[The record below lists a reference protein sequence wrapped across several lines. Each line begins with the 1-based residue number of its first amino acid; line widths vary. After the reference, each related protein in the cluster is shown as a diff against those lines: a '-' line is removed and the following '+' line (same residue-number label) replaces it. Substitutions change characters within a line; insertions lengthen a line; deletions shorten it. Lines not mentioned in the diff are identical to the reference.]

1 MNPKNNVDAPPSEP
15 GQAPP
20 DVTRITF
27 QVLSIALLIGA
38 VIWVLRPFLA
48 PIVWAGMIVI
58 TTWPILIRLE
68 ARLKNRRGLSV
79 SIMTLALLL
88 IFISPLLSAILVII
102 QRSDDIY
109 GWVESLST
117 FTIPPPPG
125 WVKTFPLI
133 GPKLAEVWEPY
144 TALGM
149 KGIGPYLAP
158 YSRKVATWF
167 LTQAGTAGMLIVEF
181 LFTVILAAM
190 FYAKGESVSAWILR
204 FARRL
209 AGPQGESVA
218 VLAAKAIRSVAL
230 GVVVTAFLQATVAGL
245 GLLVTGVP
253 AAVLLTAMMFVL
265 SLAQIGPAPIL
276 LPAVVW
282 VFWKFGVIWG
292 SILLIFS
299 VLALILDNF
308 VRPFLIKK
316 GADLPLVLILVGVIG
331 GLIAFGVIGLFIGP
345 VVLVVAHTLLN
356 AWVLEEPE
364 EGIDPKGNEVEIRK
378 PEEITN
384 EQNQD

>member
-1 MNPKNNVDAPPSEP
+1 
-15 GQAPP
+15 
-20 DVTRITF
+20 
-27 QVLSIALLIGA
+27 
-38 VIWVLRPFLA
+38 
-48 PIVWAGMIVI
+48 
-58 TTWPILIRLE
+58 
-68 ARLKNRRGLSV
+68 
-79 SIMTLALLL
+79 
-88 IFISPLLSAILVII
+88 
-102 QRSDDIY
+102 
-109 GWVESLST
+109 
-117 FTIPPPPG
+117 
-125 WVKTFPLI
+125 
-133 GPKLAEVWEPY
+133 
-144 TALGM
+144 
-149 KGIGPYLAP
+149 
-158 YSRKVATWF
+158 
-167 LTQAGTAGMLIVEF
+167 
-181 LFTVILAAM
+181 
-190 FYAKGESVSAWILR
+190 
-204 FARRL
+204 
-209 AGPQGESVA
+209 
-218 VLAAKAIRSVAL
+218 
-230 GVVVTAFLQATVAGL
+230 
-245 GLLVTGVP
+245 
-253 AAVLLTAMMFVL
+253 MMFVL

>member
-1 MNPKNNVDAPPSEP
+1 
-15 GQAPP
+15 
-20 DVTRITF
+20 
-27 QVLSIALLIGA
+27 
-38 VIWVLRPFLA
+38 
-48 PIVWAGMIVI
+48 MIVI